1 MESLI
6 ACVLMA
12 AVSLPL
18 SYYAARVCLRGV
30 VRLVNGS
37 RQRSML

>member
-1 MESLI
+1 MQNVI

-18 SYYAARVCLRGV
+18 SFYAARFCLRGV

-37 RQRSML
+37 NKRSML